1 MEKGGR
7 KKNLQS
13 SQTLATE
20 AGCMVDI
27 SALLSGV
34 VSQVCL
40 GARRTKEA
48 LDVPRRGSG

>member
-20 AGCMVDI
+20 TGCVVDI
-27 SALLSGV
+27 STRSLRGMLRC
-34 VSQVCL
+34 QED
-40 GARRTKEA
+40 KEEA
-48 LDVPRRGSG
+48 LDVPRRVNG